1 MMRRGGAAFGNF
13 GRLSGTSF
21 GRVVGESIITMSN
34 TIKYSHTLWSP
45 SDTVK
50 DAAEVLGIANLP
62 DEVSKTLAMDIEYRI
77 HEIIEQALK
86 FMRHSKRSTLTT
98 TDVSYALRVLN
109 VEPLY
114 GYESNN
120 PLNYREAMVGPGQTL
135 YYIDEDEDVDFEKI
149 INQPLPKV
157 PRSTSFTAHWLAIE
171 GVQPAIPQN
180 PQMSE
185 VKSLPPQV
193 RGSQTNHSISTL
205 SSDMDVKPLV
215 KHVISKE
222 LQLYFDR
229 MIEALVS
236 TNPADE
242 DMKNS
247 ALSSLRNDPGL
258 HQLVPYFVQFVQEK
272 VSEHLKSN
280 LQILYTLLQVVD
292 ALLSN
297 SSIFIEPYIHHLMPS
312 VLTTLLAKRV
322 GPKPVTKES
331 YDVRDFASSLLKS
344 ICTKYG
350 DTYHTLKAR
359 VTRTLLKGF
368 MDTTRPAGALYGSV
382 VGIQALGPE
391 IVRVVIVGNLKAWFE
406 GVLPRINKEDDREM
420 LVKAVMEALR
430 TLKSQVPQS
439 LKEKEVDASQLEA
452 KVGSDLADN
461 ITNQPDGNEIANSI
475 IYGDLEGLKKEE

>member
-1 MMRRGGAAFGNF
+1 
-13 GRLSGTSF
+13 
-21 GRVVGESIITMSN
+21 MSN

-50 DAAEVLGIANLP
+50 DVADVLGISNLP

-77 HEIIEQALK
+77 HEIIEQGLK

-98 TDVSYALRVLN
+98 SDISQALRVLN

-114 GYESNN
+114 GYESNV

-157 PRSTSFTAHWLAIE
+157 PRATSFTAHWLAIE

-205 SSDMDVKPLV
+205 SNEMEVKPLV
-215 KHVISKE
+215 KHVVSKE

-229 MIEALVS
+229 MIDALVS
-236 TNPADE
+236 SDDE
-242 DMKNS
+242 NMKNS
-247 ALSSLRNDPGL
+247 ALSSLKNDPGL

-272 VSEHLKSN
+272 VSQNLKSN
-280 LQILYTLLQVVD
+280 IQILFTMLQVID

-312 VLTTLLAKRV
+312 VLTSLLAKRV
-322 GPKPVTKES
+322 GPKPITKES
-331 YDVRDFASSLLKS
+331 YELRDFASSLLKS
-344 ICTKYG
+344 ITTNYG

-368 MDTTRPAGALYGSV
+368 MDTSRPAGALYGSV
-382 VGIQALGPE
+382 VGIQALGAE
-391 IVRVVIVGNLKAWFE
+391 IVRVVIVGNIKAWFE
-406 GVLPRINKEDDREM
+406 GVLPRINKEEDREL
-420 LVKAVMEALR
+420 LVKAVIEALR
-430 TLKSQVPQS
+430 LLTVQLPSTLQDNEVERSKLESKIGTE
-439 LKEKEVDASQLEA
+439 LAGEILDKEQ
-452 KVGSDLADN
+452 
-461 ITNQPDGNEIANSI
+461 DGNAIANAI
-475 IYGDLEGLKKEE
+475 LYGDLEPANSNNKEDV